1 MGVGGTKI
9 NKLLNKS
16 VTSSNK
22 RKQQCRVCN
31 LMVYKKKLDSLLGI
45 KVRQGKI
52 KYDLTDLYWMNMYVR
67 VVAFKDTFNIS
78 LSFLEL

>member
-1 MGVGGTKI
+1 M
-9 NKLLNKS
+9 
-16 VTSSNK
+16 
-22 RKQQCRVCN
+22 
-31 LMVYKKKLDSLLGI
+31 MVYKKKLDSLLGI